1 MWVAVV
7 RVSEGA
13 GKWVAR
19 IVRRVVEGGRVVR
32 RWRAVVRPVTP
43 ALRGG
48 GLVWWG
54 GEGVGAYPMTTMLV
68 GGGGDMV
75 EVWRRRGRREVRGA
89 GDKS

>member
-19 IVRRVVEGGRVVR
+19 MVRRVVEGGRVVR
-32 RWRAVVRPVTP
+32 RCRAVVRPVTP

-48 GLVWWG
+48 LVWAGW
-54 GEGVGAYPMTTMLV
+54 GEGMGEVPDDDDV
-68 GGGGDMV
+68 GGG
-75 EVWRRRGRREVRGA
+75 WW
-89 GDKS
+89 